1 MGIEK
6 SLHFTWA
13 LLPMPMPSDLFFST
27 NPLRKKHCYRKKW
40 NNTNYFVLVLHLNLA
55 VTHMLFWSEKKEQ
68 QPTSMYYKV
77 DIIIFWLSCAFK
89 RTMIKCHLN
98 NDTEQP
104 AAALENRTERNK
116 IRYKRWQQQQQQQRA
131 KNSEELLHISK
142 QWAERAKENER
153 WVASIEWAKEQLEK
167 NMWRK
172 SSRMTTIYINT
183 RDTYKRGAYTT
194 YVRTKW
200 CETRFFFFHIFIIS
214 FCTYISIA
222 VQTMFLFRWLLCIN
236 CFSTAWNNEYLH
248 TFVFFLL
255 LFFCSISRSTL
266 FYLHC
271 CFFV

>member
-104 AAALENRTERNK
+104 AALSKIERNGTK
-116 IRYKRWQQQQQQQRA
+116 YDISYSSSEK